1 MSIKGDAIYCFLR
14 YTVVWNLTIIILFT
28 FACHNCIILFT
39 VRTWYC
45 CWDAVGSF
53 RRNPKTQ
60 TRHSDAHVLGLVIFH
75 YTVSSALWNINM
87 TQHCT
92 FICPLSFTI
101 QLFSAIRNMQPAKL
115 LQAINLP
122 ELGFKYPMIYLSALR
137 IEMRLRFQPSESDL
151 YWFMK
156 CLEILGPIMG
166 LPWASG
172 QGLWGW
178 LLNSWKL
185 MSQTGSK
192 KKKGYG

>member
-1 MSIKGDAIYCFLR
+1 MLSGHFVATRKHKRD
-14 YTVVWNLTIIILFT
+14 TVMHMFK
-28 FACHNCIILFT
+28 
-39 VRTWYC
+39 
-45 CWDAVGSF
+45 S
-53 RRNPKTQ
+53 
-60 TRHSDAHVLGLVIFH
+60 VIFH
-75 YTVSSALWNINM
+75 YTVSSAIWNINM

-92 FICPLSFTI
+92 FIWPLSFTI

-151 YWFMK
+151 YWFIK

-178 LLNSWKL
+178 LLNSWKPLTYL